1 MKKRILSSIILCIFV
16 TTLSL
21 GFIGCSKKNNSNSK
35 NVIQND
41 TENNGLENKASEN
54 DIKEEQEGEIEII
67 KKEADISFIKNGLD
81 KNVEPEFGTPWITSL
96 GGKYDVCIEGR
107 GEEGIEEVIG
117 LIYLKDNNSGEK
129 WSFQI
134 DDDGNQFSPKKIE
147 WIDDKHVAVIVGF
160 AYGTIALGGNVY
172 KLNVE
177 TGEVTMIHHTGD
189 NKIQVLEINKKG
201 KQLELD
207 ILVYEDDNYIESH
220 IDKII
225 IDLE

>member
-1 MKKRILSSIILCIFV
+1 MKKRIMSSIILCIFV

-21 GFIGCSKKNNSNSK
+21 GFIGCSKKNNSNSE

-41 TENNGLENKASEN
+41 TGNNGSENKVLEN
-54 DIKEEQEGEIEII
+54 DTKEEQEDEVKIIE
-67 KKEADISFIKNGLD
+67 KEADISFTKNGLD
-81 KNVEPEFGTPWITSL
+81 KSVEPEFGTPWITSPD
-96 GGKYDVCIEGR
+96 GKYDVSIEGR

-117 LIYLKDNNSGEK
+117 LIYLKDNDSDEK

-134 DDDGNQFSPKKIE
+134 DDEGKQLSPKKIE

-177 TGEVTMIHHTGD
+177 TGEVTMIHNTGD
-189 NKIQVLEINKKG
+189 NKIQVLEINKNG

-220 IDKII
+220 TEKMI